1 MAAVILLECSG
12 ARAPLL
18 FAWKGDS
25 HLHKIAKSVFFQT
38 LPEFKKCAGGYAAPG
53 SGLHLPREYW
63 RSRIVMAESGSAI
76 MIGSIALQ
84 G

>member
-1 MAAVILLECSG
+1 MGAATCILLECRGTS
-12 ARAPLL
+12 PSL
-18 FAWKGDS
+18 FAWKRDS
-25 HLHKIAKSVFFQT
+25 HPHKTAKGVFSK
-38 LPEFKKCAGGYAAPG
+38 PCRNEKMCGGYAAPG